1 MFCGLWSIQPSSC
14 SASNAL
20 RVSNLRFQISNLKS
34 STPMCLVLHHC
45 VGLKANRDGF
55 MRRRDLLKVVSKPA
69 IVGGLAGG
77 LLHWTDLVTAQGAD
91 LRRRGMACILL
102 WMQGG
107 PSQFETFSPK
117 PGHPNGGE
125 TKAIPTAVP

>member
-1 MFCGLWSIQPSSC
+1 MSVQ
-14 SASNAL
+14 
-20 RVSNLRFQISNLKS
+20 
-34 STPMCLVLHHC
+34 LHHC
-45 VGLKANRDGF
+45 LGVKANRDGVIG
-55 MRRRDLLKVVSKPA
+55 RRDFLKGISTAA
-69 IVGGLAGG
+69 IAGGLAGG
-77 LLHWTDLVTAQGAD
+77 LLHWTDLVTAQASD

-125 TKAIPTAVP
+125 TKAINTSVSGIQISENLPEVAKVMQHAAII